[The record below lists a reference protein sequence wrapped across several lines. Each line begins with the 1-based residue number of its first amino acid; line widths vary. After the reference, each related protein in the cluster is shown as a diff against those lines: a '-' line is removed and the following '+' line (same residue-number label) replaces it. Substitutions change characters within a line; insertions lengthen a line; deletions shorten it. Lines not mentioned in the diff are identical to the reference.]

1 LWCAAGSLPFP
12 LAWRYPDFV
21 MERQELWNL
30 VREQVVGSGAVIRT
44 PFGERRATYADYTA
58 TGRAVSFLERY
69 LQEVL
74 ELYGNTH
81 TEDDATGCV
90 TTARLLQAEGTIKRL
105 VNAGGHYRIIEAGS
119 GATAAIHRLQEILG
133 VYIPP
138 AAKELFRELVVG
150 ALGRKGFRGFER
162 ELLARRPVVFV
173 GPYEHHSNEI
183 SWRECFAE
191 VIEIGLT
198 PEGSF
203 DLEDLQAKVARR
215 EYAGRLKMGSFSA
228 ASNVTGLITPVYEV
242 ARVLHDV
249 GALAFFDFAAAAPYM
264 PIDVERDERSYFDA
278 VFFSPHKFLGGPGS
292 SGVLII
298 HEGIYHKN
306 LPPSMAGGG
315 TVDFVN
321 AYMQYYNP
329 DIEVREKAG
338 TPGILQ
344 ILRAALAMELKE
356 ALGVEA
362 IERRERALLAAA
374 LRHMNGCP
382 SLELIAPMDPEH
394 NLPIISFNLR
404 AEDSYL
410 HPRFV
415 VRLLNDLFGI
425 QARAGCS
432 CAGPYGHR
440 LLHIDDEESERYREL
455 VLGGKLGLKPGWARL
470 SLHFLMSDEEL
481 GFVCRAIRFV
491 AEWGKYFLP
500 LYSFDLHTGA
510 WQHRCVPDEPV
521 RFGLDQALKRTDESG
536 RLAPEPGRAAAQPVP
551 FDLYL
556 DEALALAREL
566 EARYRGA
573 PFPTTQADLI
583 PFMYCPAGSP
593 AASQT

>member
-1 LWCAAGSLPFP
+1 
-12 LAWRYPDFV
+12 
-21 MERQELWNL
+21 MNQQELWDF
-30 VREQVVGSGAVIRT
+30 VRGQVVGALASIRT
-44 PFGERRATYADYTA
+44 PFGERRVTYTDYTA
-58 TGRAVSFLERY
+58 SGRAVGFLEDY
-69 LQEVL
+69 LREAL

-81 TEDDATGCV
+81 TEDDATGCA
-90 TTARLLQAEGTIKRL
+90 TTTRLIQAERTIKRL
-105 VNAGGHYRIIEAGS
+105 VNAGQRYRIIEAGS
-119 GATAAIHRLQEILG
+119 GATGAIHRLQEILG
-133 VYIPP
+133 IYIPP
-138 AAKELFRELVVG
+138 AAKELFRKLSVEG
-150 ALGRKGFRGFER
+150 FGEAGFRRVEER
-162 ELLARRPVVFV
+162 LLARRPVVFV

-198 PEGSF
+198 PQGRF
-203 DLEDLQAKVARR
+203 DLEDLETKVSRPGL
-215 EYAGRLKMGSFSA
+215 EGRLRMGSFSA

-242 ARVLHDV
+242 ARVLHAA

-264 PIDVERDERSYFDA
+264 AIDVERDDRSYFDA

-292 SGVLII
+292 GGVLII

-321 AYMQYYNP
+321 AYMQHYNP

-344 ILRAALAMELKE
+344 TFRAALAMELKE
-356 ALGVEA
+356 RLGVEA
-362 IERRERALLAAA
+362 IERRERQLLAGA
-374 LRHMNGCP
+374 LAHMSGCP
-382 SLELIAPMDPEH
+382 GLELIAPMDPEH

-415 VRLLNDLFGI
+415 VRMLNDLFGI

-440 LLHIDDEESERYREL
+440 LLHIDDEESDRYREAIL
-455 VLGGKLGLKPGWARL
+455 QGNLGLKPGWARL
-470 SLHFLMSDEEL
+470 SLHYLMSDEEVA
-481 GFVCRAIRFV
+481 FVCRAVRFV

-500 LYSFDLHTGA
+500 LYSFDLHTGV

-521 RFGLDQALKRTDESG
+521 RLALEDA
-536 RLAPEPGRAAAQPVP
+536 LALRREEPGCEQPVAEAEARHHC
-551 FDLYL
+551 YL
-556 DEALALAREL
+556 EEALALGREL
-566 EARYRGA
+566 KRRFRNT

-583 PFMYCPAGSP
+583 PFVYCPAGAP
-593 AASQT
+593 GGTGGAG

>member
-1 LWCAAGSLPFP
+1 
-12 LAWRYPDFV
+12 
-21 MERQELWNL
+21 MNRQDLWNL
-30 VREQVVGSGAVIRT
+30 VRRGVVGETASIRT
-44 PFGERRATYADYTA
+44 PFGERRVIYTDYTA
-58 TGRAVSFLERY
+58 SGRAVDFIEEY
-69 LQEVL
+69 LRELL

-90 TTARLLQAEGTIKRL
+90 TTTRLHQAERTIKRL
-105 VNAGGHYRIIEAGS
+105 VNAGERYRIIEAGS

-133 VYIPP
+133 IYVPP
-138 AAKELFRELVVG
+138 AAKELFRELAVA
-150 ALGRKGFRGFER
+150 ALGEEGFGGLEGR
-162 ELLARRPVVFV
+162 LLARRPVVFV

-191 VIEIGLT
+191 VVEIGLT
-198 PEGSF
+198 SEGYF
-203 DLEDLQAKVARR
+203 DLQDLKAKVSRL
-215 EYAGRLKMGSFSA
+215 EYEGRLKMGSFSA

-242 ARVLHDV
+242 ARVLHDA

-264 PIDVERDERSYFDA
+264 AIDVERDERSYFDA

-321 AYMQYYNP
+321 AYMQHYNP

-338 TPGILQ
+338 TPGIMQ
-344 ILRAALAMELKE
+344 ILRTALAMELKE
-356 ALGVEA
+356 RLGVVS
-362 IERRERALLAAA
+362 IEERERALLAAA
-374 LRHMNGCP
+374 LHHMSGCP
-382 SLELIAPMDPEH
+382 GLELIAPMDPEH

-440 LLHIDDEESERYREL
+440 LLHIDDEESDRYRQ
-455 VLGGKLGLKPGWARL
+455 VILGGSLGLKPGWARL

-481 GFVCRAIRFV
+481 DFVCGAIRFV

-500 LYSFDLHTGA
+500 LYNFDLHTGV

-521 RFGLDQALKRTDESG
+521 RFGLDEALGGGRKDRSLPDATEKGEVPLTRYLEEALELGRELKRRFQNT
-536 RLAPEPGRAAAQPVP
+536 
-551 FDLYL
+551 
-556 DEALALAREL
+556 
-566 EARYRGA
+566 

-583 PFMYCPAGSP
+583 PFVYCPAGAP
-593 AASQT
+593 TIVGRKQ